1 MIGVHYAAPLLFCA
15 ARGSMNNARY
25 LFTSCAT
32 PSEAGRE
39 ASLLTAA

>member
-1 MIGVHYAAPLLFCA
+1 MIGAHYAAPLVFCA
-15 ARGSMNNARY
+15 ARESMYNARY
-25 LFTSCAT
+25 LFTNCAT